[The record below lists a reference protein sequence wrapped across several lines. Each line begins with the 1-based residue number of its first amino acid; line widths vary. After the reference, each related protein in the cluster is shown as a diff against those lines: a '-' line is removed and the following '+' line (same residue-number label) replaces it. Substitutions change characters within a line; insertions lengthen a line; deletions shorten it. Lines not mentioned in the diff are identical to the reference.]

1 MFLFNCPVRLNK
13 ATQML
18 GKNDLLCK
26 RRVKVFETNI
36 LAFFATDGKKDELI
50 PLCH

>member
-1 MFLFNCPVRLNK
+1 
-13 ATQML
+13 ML

-26 RRVKVFETNI
+26 GRVNVFETNI
-36 LAFFATDGKKDELI
+36 LAFFATDGQKDELI